1 MSEGISDL
9 MLDIMIL
16 FGANHIGDVVG
27 SIGRTMAQFRR
38 QLGGTK
44 QTTKNQLIIFNQ
56 LRQRDS
62 Q

>member
-1 MSEGISDL
+1 

-16 FGANHIGDVVG
+16 FGANHIADVVG

-38 QLGGTK
+38 ELASTK
-44 QTTKNQLIIFNQ
+44 EKTKNHLIIFNQ
-56 LRQRDS
+56 LRQGDN